1 MSWFEPDDDTPFVIR
16 FLPDVVEEEEKLY
29 GVFYCSHCEYR
40 SGYWYSVHDDVLEC
54 TECAYGFITVK

>member
-1 MSWFEPDDDTPFVIR
+1 MNWYEPDGGKPALIR
-16 FLPDVVEEEEKLY
+16 FLPDKRY

-40 SGYWYSVHDDVLEC
+40 SGYWYSVHDDVFEC